1 MVPVVTVERTWTLG
15 LLPNMVQVTT
25 LNYPCE
31 PLPNIFPPQ
40 TVSPVVLGKRWRN
53 GKGETLF
60 RVWTVGNETYAL
72 PVTVRIKGAE

>member
-1 MVPVVTVERTWTLG
+1 
-15 LLPNMVQVTT
+15 MVQVTT
-25 LNYPCE
+25 LNYTE
-31 PLPNIFPPQ
+31 KPLPNIFPPQ